1 MAPSDRRNLYRL
13 LFVQPDAPHEVIKAA
28 YRALMTTLRAHP
40 DRGGSHDEAARLNA
54 AWTVL
59 GDPVRRA
66 AYDNSLRRSGVRVV
80 SAAAAATAE
89 AVRSAA
95 KASPGPAAAA
105 PVQAAVSA
113 VSAAAAAVAAAA
125 AGSAPDT
132 QLPVIDPQRWHQ
144 ERCCPL
150 CGTGFSLPQPA
161 EPHCLHCGSPLTPAP
176 DRAPDGAELLGRRG
190 GERYA
195 NANEAQLRLTAT
207 ADPQP
212 ARLKDLSLTG
222 LSFHCRQSIDPAQA
236 FRVTAPGFDAIAAV
250 VAQRPQGSGF
260 TVHARLLTLQ
270 VLRSRAGTFVSTR
283 A

>member
-1 MAPSDRRNLYRL
+1 MAPSERRNLYRL
-13 LFVQPDAPHEVIKAA
+13 LFVQPDAPHDVIKAA

-40 DRGGSHDEAARLNA
+40 DRGGSHDNAARLNA
-54 AWTVL
+54 AWAVL

-66 AYDNSLRRSGVRVV
+66 AYDASLRRPGLRAV
-80 SAAAAATAE
+80 SDAATAAAAA
-89 AVRSAA
+89 VR
-95 KASPGPAAAA
+95 AAASA
-105 PVQAAVSA
+105 PSKPVVVPVAAS
-113 VSAAAAAVAAAA
+113 AAAAVAAGVAP
-125 AGSAPDT
+125 SAP
-132 QLPVIDPQRWHQ
+132 QPVIDPQHWHH

-150 CGTGFSLPQPA
+150 CGTGFSLPQPP

-176 DRAPDGAELLGRRG
+176 DGVSDGGELLGRRG

-250 VAQRPQGSGF
+250 VAQRPQGSGY

>member
-1 MAPSDRRNLYRL
+1 MAPSERRNLYRL
-13 LFVQPDAPHEVIKAA
+13 LYVQPDAPHDVIKAA

-40 DRGGSHDEAARLNA
+40 DRGGSHDDAARLNA

-59 GDPVRRA
+59 GDPARRA
-66 AYDNSLRRSGVRVV
+66 AYDASLRR
-80 SAAAAATAE
+80 
-89 AVRSAA
+89 
-95 KASPGPAAAA
+95 PGLR
-105 PVQAAVSA
+105 AVS
-113 VSAAAAAVAAAA
+113 SAAVAAAA
-125 AGSAPDT
+125 AVRSAAKTAPASAAPVPT
-132 QLPVIDPQRWHQ
+132 SSPASAVAAAAAAGAATETPLPVIDPQRWHL

-150 CGTGFSLPQPA
+150 CGTGFSLPAPP

-176 DRAPDGAELLGRRG
+176 ADAPEGGELLGRRG

-250 VAQRPQGSGF
+250 VAQRPQGSGY

>member
-1 MAPSDRRNLYRL
+1 MAPSERRNLYRL
-13 LFVQPDAPHEVIKAA
+13 LFVQPDAPHDVIKAA

-59 GDPVRRA
+59 GDPARRA
-66 AYDNSLRRSGVRVV
+66 AYDASLRRPGLRGGS
-80 SAAAAATAE
+80 SAAAAAA
-89 AVRSAA
+89 AVVRAAA
-95 KASPGPAAAA
+95 KGASSPTVAPASAHAPMPPAATAAAA
-105 PVQAAVSA
+105 P
-113 VSAAAAAVAAAA
+113 
-125 AGSAPDT
+125 GE
-132 QLPVIDPQRWHQ
+132 LPVIDPQRWHQ

-150 CGTGFSLPQPA
+150 CGTGFSLPSPP

-176 DRAPDGAELLGRRG
+176 DSAPDGGELLGRRG

-250 VAQRPQGSGF
+250 VTQRPQGSGY